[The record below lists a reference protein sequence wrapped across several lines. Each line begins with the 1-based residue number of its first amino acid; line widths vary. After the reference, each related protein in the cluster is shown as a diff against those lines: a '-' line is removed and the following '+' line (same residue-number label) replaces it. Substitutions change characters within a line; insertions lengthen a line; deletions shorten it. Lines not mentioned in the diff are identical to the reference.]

1 MHEHQIKTKED
12 EEKLKRK
19 KTKDTTWVIKLLQK
33 QWQCQE
39 NEQNE
44 RIFLKKESKIPWQHI
59 IFQQEIDTC

>member
-19 KTKDTTWVIKLLQK
+19 KHDTTWVIKLLQK
-33 QWQCQE
+33 QGQCQE

-59 IFQQEIDTC
+59 IFQQE